1 MKCID
6 AVEGTAKLM
15 LDKFMDVADEYRQD
29 ASEYVRNVK
38 AVIDSAVF
46 FVNANPEISDAPD
59 IIREVLYD
67 YAKSIWIAR
76 LQKAIDPEQATDA
89 NPDVDYQGYCYD
101 YVYTHGNY
109 PR

>member
-6 AVEGTAKLM
+6 AVEGTAKMM
-15 LDKFMDVADEYRQD
+15 LDKFLVVADEYRLD

-38 AVIDSAVF
+38 SVIDAAVL
-46 FVNANPEISDAPD
+46 FVNDNPEISDTPD
-59 IIREVLYD
+59 LVREVLYD
-67 YAKSIWIAR
+67 YAKSIWITR
-76 LQKAIDPEQATDA
+76 LEKAIDPENPTDG
-89 NPDVDYQGYCYD
+89 NPDIDYQAYCYD